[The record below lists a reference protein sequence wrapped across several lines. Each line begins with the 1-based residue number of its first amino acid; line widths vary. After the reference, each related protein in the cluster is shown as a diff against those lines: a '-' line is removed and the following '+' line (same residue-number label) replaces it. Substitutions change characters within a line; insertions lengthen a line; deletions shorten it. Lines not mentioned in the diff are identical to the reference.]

1 MSAPDFELRLEWRR
15 GVEGHLRPPVACRR
29 HQDVGSE
36 NINPSMSAPDFELSL
51 EWRRGVEVHLR
62 VAVELGGQKTSNV
75 SAEGDSRQSV
85 ERLVDDVPGL
95 CVQAHGVSWRCNAVP
110 VTRII
115 GPPRSAGG

>member
-1 MSAPDFELRLEWRR
+1 MSAPD
-15 GVEGHLRPPVACRR
+15 V
-29 HQDVGSE
+29 
-36 NINPSMSAPDFELSL
+36 ELSL

-62 VAVELGGQKTSNV
+62 VAVELGGQKTSEGA
-75 SAEGDSRQSV
+75 AEGDSRQSV

-115 GPPRSAGG
+115 GPLGRITGFSSDPITRIPHPWLGRSHARGVRRR